1 MNDAP
6 LSNVA
11 ARDVNAVLHPYTNL
25 VTHEKVGPLILE
37 SGEGIYVT
45 DSHGKQYIEG
55 MSGLWCTSLGFG
67 DQELQ
72 AAAAEQMAKLPY
84 SHLFAGRSHDPAI
97 ELSERLKD
105 LVPMDASKI
114 LFMGS
119 GSEANDAQ
127 IKLIWYY
134 NNALGRP
141 EKKKIISRMRAYHGV
156 TIAAGSLTGLPYVHE
171 DFDLPIKG
179 ILHTDCPDFY
189 RDAEPGESEQ
199 EFATRLAEGLD
210 ELITRED
217 PDTVAAFIAEPVMGA
232 GGVVLP
238 PETYFSKVQ
247 EVLRRH
253 DVLLIDDEVICGF
266 GRTGN
271 MFGAETF
278 DMAPDTVSMA
288 KGLSSAYLPIGA
300 IAVPEFMYEAFKSES
315 EKLGTFGH
323 GSTYGGHPVCA
334 AVALK
339 VLDIMEERSLLDHI
353 NSVSGQFA
361 ARIDGFK
368 DHPMVGNTRATGL
381 LGAVE
386 LAVGVDRYEPFPA
399 TAGVGAHFMGEAL
412 EEGLIQRAMGDI
424 VAFCPPL
431 IITESEIDELF
442 DRFGRALEKTEAWAS
457 KEGLL

>member
-1 MNDAP
+1 MSDVP

-11 ARDVNAVLHPYTNL
+11 ARDVNAVLHPFTNL
-25 VTHEKVGPLILE
+25 AVHEKTGPLVLE
-37 SGEGIYVT
+37 SGHGIYVT
-45 DSHGKQYIEG
+45 DTSGKEYIEG

-67 DQELQ
+67 NEEL
-72 AAAAEQMAKLPY
+72 AEVAGEQMRKLPY
-84 SHLFAGRSHDPAI
+84 AHMFAGRSHDPAI

-141 EKKKIISRMRAYHGV
+141 EKKKIISRARAYHGT
-156 TIAAGSLTGLPYVHE
+156 TIMSGSLTGLPATHN
-171 DFDLPIKG
+171 DFDLPVKG
-179 ILHTDCPDFY
+179 VLHTDCPDFY
-189 RDAEPGESEQ
+189 RNAEPGETEE
-199 EFATRLAEGLD
+199 EFSARLAESLD
-210 ELITRED
+210 QMIQKED

-232 GGVVLP
+232 GGVIIP
-238 PETYFSKVQ
+238 PAGYFAKIQ
-247 EVLRRH
+247 EVLRRY
-253 DVLLIDDEVICGF
+253 DVLMIDDEVICGF
-266 GRTGN
+266 GRTGK

-278 DMAPDTVSMA
+278 DMEPDTVSMA

-300 IAVPEFMYEAFKSES
+300 IAVPEFMYQAFVSES

-339 VLDIMEERSLLDHI
+339 VLDIIEETNLLDH
-353 NSVSGQFA
+353 VVTVAKQFKK
-361 ARIDGFK
+361 RIDGFS
-368 DHPMVGNTRATGL
+368 DHPMVGHTRAVGL

-386 LAVGVDRYEPFPA
+386 FKTEG
-399 TAGVGAHFMGEAL
+399 AGGYLMERA
-412 EEGLIQRAMGDI
+412 EEHGLIQRAMGDI

-431 IITESEIDELF
+431 IITSAEVDELF
-442 DRFGRALEKTEAWAS
+442 DRFTLALDETAGWAS
-457 KEGLL
+457 KEGLI

>member
-1 MNDAP
+1 MSNAP

-11 ARDVNAVLHPYTNL
+11 ARDVSAVLHPYTNL
-25 VTHEKVGPLILE
+25 VTHEKNGPLVLE
-37 SGEGIYVT
+37 SGQGIYVT
-45 DSHGKQYIEG
+45 DSTGKDYIEG

-67 DQELQ
+67 EQELVD
-72 AAAAEQMAKLPY
+72 AASAQMAKLPY

-97 ELSERLKD
+97 ELSERLKH

-171 DFDLPIKG
+171 DFDLPLKG
-179 ILHTDCPDFY
+179 FLHTDCPDFY
-189 RDAEPGESEQ
+189 RNAEPGETED
-199 EFATRLAEGLD
+199 EFATRLAESL
-210 ELITRED
+210 ELMIQKEG
-217 PDTVAAFIAEPVMGA
+217 PETVAAFIAEPIMGA
-232 GGVVLP
+232 GGVIIP
-238 PETYFSKVQ
+238 PESYFPKIH
-247 EVLRRH
+247 EVLSRH
-253 DVLLIDDEVICGF
+253 DVLMIDDEVICGF
-266 GRTGN
+266 GRTGK
-271 MFGAETF
+271 MFGAENVG
-278 DMAPDTVSMA
+278 MIPDTISMA

-300 IAVPEFMYEAFKSES
+300 IAVPEFMYEAFLSES

-339 VLDIMEERSLLDHI
+339 VLDIIEERNLIDHI
-353 NSVSGQFA
+353 GKVAGRFA
-361 ARIDGFK
+361 DRIDAFS
-368 DHPMVGNTRATGL
+368 DHPLVGNTRAQGL
-381 LGAVE
+381 IGAIE
-386 LAVGVDRYEPFPA
+386 FSANQDSYQAFPA
-399 TAGVGAHFMGEAL
+399 SAGVGAYLMDRAL
-412 EEGLIQRAMGDI
+412 DHGLIQRAMGDI

-431 IITESEIDELF
+431 IITEDEVDELF
-442 DRFGRALEKTEAWAS
+442 DRFALALDETEAWAS
-457 KEGLL
+457 KEGLI